1 LRGIIPNVW
10 VRPSSGKTDVFAI
23 ISTVSMAKIGT
34 PLRHILLSALH
45 IVRENPSI

>member
-23 ISTVSMAKIGT
+23 ISTVSMAKTGT
-34 PLRHILLSALH
+34 PFKKFFLMHLH
-45 IVRENPSI
+45 VVMEFPSV